1 MVDTMAMVQNSTVG
15 IQLSTQYE
23 ATLEPQF
30 SASHV
35 MKEPGVMDA
44 VVAPPRVRMYS
55 AKL

>member
-23 ATLEPQF
+23 ASLEPQF

-44 VVAPPRVRMYS
+44 VVAPPRARMYS
-55 AKL
+55 AKR